1 VERSQLAWSSMTK
14 MNSMM
19 MTMMTI
25 VVEMPKTMPDTYN
38 CTAMLCDYYR
48 QLLDEMMIQQ

>member
-14 MNSMM
+14 MNS